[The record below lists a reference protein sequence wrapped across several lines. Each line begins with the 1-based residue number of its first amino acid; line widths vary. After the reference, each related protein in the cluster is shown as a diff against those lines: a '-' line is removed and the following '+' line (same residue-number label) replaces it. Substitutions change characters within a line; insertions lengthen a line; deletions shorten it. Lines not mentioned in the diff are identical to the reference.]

1 MVRHDGRE
9 RLRAYMRRHIDS
21 DLQISLHMALME
33 PFFVHAQNQR
43 YDLTGRT
50 CCEEQELEISA
61 AIRRATEGSHVSITV
76 ATPSRPGVTGFW
88 PGRAW
93 RRRLSML
100 TTNPGEMFAKEHH
113 RAWHGH
119 EGFAEFNRVVDTAL
133 WDKSLDESIRFPS
146 RELTML
152 CRHVVNNV
160 IRLYL
165 TYAIHGSVVGTN
177 RLAQLLV
184 CLPATIPLG
193 DIEEWPGTCLMLAA

>member
-1 MVRHDGRE
+1 MV
-9 RLRAYMRRHIDS
+9 YMHHHIES
-21 DLQISLHMALME
+21 ELQISLHLAIME

-43 YDLTGRT
+43 YALDVRKD
-50 CCEEQELEISA
+50 CEDHEKEISR
-61 AIRRATEGSHVSITV
+61 AIRLATEGSHVSVTF

-100 TTNPGEMFAKEHH
+100 TTDPGAMFAMETL

-119 EGFAEFNRVVDTAL
+119 EGFGEFNTVINDTL
-133 WDKSLDESIRFPS
+133 WEQSLDESISFPS
-146 RELTML
+146 RELTMR
-152 CRHVVNNV
+152 CRHIVNSA

-177 RLAQLLV
+177 RLAHLMA
-184 CLPATIPLG
+184 CLPTTIPLG
-193 DIEEWPGTCLMLAA
+193 DIEEWPGTCLMLAT